1 MQYDTIYAEKK
12 IIATKQNCLCRCRLT
27 CECLMLLGPGHLLHQ
42 DILPLTSILHVPK
55 SFFLSR
61 MQRKGRLLYY
71 NIISLRV
78 SFPAVYTTHW
88 YNILQ

>member
-55 SFFLSR
+55 SFFLGC
-61 MQRKGRLLYY
+61 KEKADFY
-71 NIISLRV
+71 IITSL
-78 SFPAVYTTHW
+78 A
-88 YNILQ
+88 